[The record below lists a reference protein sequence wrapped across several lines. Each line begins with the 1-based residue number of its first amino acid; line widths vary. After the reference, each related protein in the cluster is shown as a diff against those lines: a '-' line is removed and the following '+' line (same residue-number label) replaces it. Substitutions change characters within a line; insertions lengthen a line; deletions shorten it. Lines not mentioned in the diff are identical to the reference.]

1 MEAIFS
7 AKLFRTSP
15 RQAAIKAALEDPINQ
30 ELVLQ
35 LRKYLDEDEVQKLAD
50 QQSES
55 QSPEVD
61 EAAMG
66 GTEDEKKVVQVTDI
80 SETSAAPEQVEDD
93 EDADDAGTTEGPDES
108 EDVTSSFAANMVN
121 VTAAEE
127 VTSIEADPFVVP
139 TLDTVQGQLNAFE
152 DTCGVIRT
160 KQVGDEL
167 WIYFNDKKNLNNLME
182 AVIDR
187 LGAAGFYQLE
197 FNRLA
202 RTDNAIVFQIANI
215 STEVNNGETEK
226 ASSN

>member
-35 LRKYLDEDEVQKLAD
+35 LRKYLDEDAVQKLAE
-50 QQSES
+50 QQAEPAEPQVIQPTENTSE
-55 QSPEVD
+55 
-61 EAAMG
+61 G
-66 GTEDEKKVVQVTDI
+66 EKQVVQVSSI
-80 SETSAAPEQVEDD
+80 SQTSESSEDVVD
-93 EDADDAGTTEGPDES
+93 EDVTDEPTADEDSD
-108 EDVTSSFAANMVN
+108 DVTSSFAANMVN

-127 VTSIEADPFVVP
+127 VTSIEANPFVVP
-139 TLDTVQGQLNAFE
+139 SLDTIQGQLNAVE

-182 AVIDR
+182 SVIDR

-226 ASSN
+226 ASNN

>member
-35 LRKYLDEDEVQKLAD
+35 LRKYLDADAVQKLAD
-50 QQSES
+50 QQAEAHSPEGSES
-55 QSPEVD
+55 GM
-61 EAAMG
+61 EA
-66 GTEDEKKVVQVTDI
+66 TDDEKKVVQVIDI
-80 SETSAAPEQVEDD
+80 SETSESSEQIADGDVVDD
-93 EDADDAGTTEGPDES
+93 PDANEGHDES

-121 VTAAEE
+121 VTASEE
-127 VTSIEADPFVVP
+127 VTPIEANPFVVP
-139 TLDTVQGQLNAFE
+139 SLDTIQGQLNAVE

>member
-55 QSPEVD
+55 QSPEGA
-61 EAAMG
+61 EAAVDD
-66 GTEDEKKVVQVTDI
+66 TEDEKKVVQVTDI

-93 EDADDAGTTEGPDES
+93 EDADATEDPDES

-226 ASSN
+226 ASGN

>member
-1 MEAIFS
+1 M
-7 AKLFRTSP
+7 
-15 RQAAIKAALEDPINQ
+15 D
-30 ELVLQ
+30 
-35 LRKYLDEDEVQKLAD
+35 D
-50 QQSES
+50 
-55 QSPEVD
+55 
-61 EAAMG
+61 
-66 GTEDEKKVVQVTDI
+66 TEDEKKVVQVTDI

-93 EDADDAGTTEGPDES
+93 EDADATEDPDES

-215 STEVNNGETEK
+215 STVVNNGETEK
-226 ASSN
+226 ASGN